1 MKTNNSSLRLVL
13 AAVFIISLAPSS
25 LRAQSAEKSS
35 SIVSEANAAQW
46 SVQVKT
52 IDPGDISLAP
62 SFQLSIY
69 ESLLVELGKTKHFNH
84 VLRDGDRNA
93 NDIASLLI
101 LKTTVEKYS
110 AGSETKR
117 AVTTV
122 GGATKLTVRSQ
133 LCTRDGRVI
142 LDRTVHGNVRFLGN
156 NLKATDNL
164 ARNIAKT
171 IKNSSLSEA
180 AASPRKNNSD
190 SDSEA
195 VVIEMP

>member
-1 MKTNNSSLRLVL
+1 MKTTNPSSMLVL
-13 AAVFIISLAPSS
+13 AAIFIISLAPSS
-25 LRAQSAEKSS
+25 LRADKSS
-35 SIVSEANAAQW
+35 SVVSETNAAQW
-46 SVQVKT
+46 SVQVRK

-62 SFQLSIY
+62 SFQLAIY
-69 ESLLVELGKTKHFNH
+69 ESLLAELGKTKQFNR

-101 LKTTVEKYS
+101 VKTTVEKYS

-156 NLKATDNL
+156 NMKATDNL
-164 ARNIAKT
+164 AHNIAKA
-171 IKNSSLSEA
+171 IKNSSLSAAVA
-180 AASPRKNNSD
+180 AAPYKANNPD